1 MDMPVRLIG
10 IVCIAFS
17 LIFMSMDI
25 FKNQE
30 MLQNE
35 FESNRL
41 ATQGSL
47 LDLQEKYNNNE
58 ELTSVEMLNAW
69 LTNFVNAHGISY
81 EKLKLGFVQIET
93 DPPLY
98 LVTVEG
104 YKDEYALLS
113 GEAYVRYTS
122 GATIITKEQENED

>member
-69 LTNFVNAHGISY
+69 LTNFVNAHGITY